1 MENYTIYHLHS
12 DLSTGVTSIDSVTKP
27 AQYIARAKE
36 CGMKALAFSEHGSVF
51 SWVKKKQAIEA
62 AGMKY
67 IHAEEFYLTETVDTK
82 IKDNYHIVIIAKN
95 YDGVLELNRLS
106 SLAFC
111 RTDGHYYYVPRI
123 TIDELEQTSD
133 NLMITSA
140 CLASPLSKGNDSIKQ
155 RFLDF
160 MIAHKDR
167 CYLEIQHHNVSEQ
180 KEYNLWLYKMSQTYD
195 IPLIAGTD
203 THALNQEHAEAR
215 IVLQKSKN
223 INFADEDAWDLTFKT
238 YDELVDTYAKQGVLP
253 MDVVLE
259 AIENTNRMADRVE
272 EFTLDKSYKYP
283 ALWDDPKKVFIKK
296 IKEGIKRRGVDKY
309 PNRDEYARRI
319 EYEIKAYEHNGAFD
333 FMLLM
338 EDIISWCRSQDIP
351 IGYGRG
357 SVNGSVC
364 AWLLGITEMDAI
376 KHNLNFDRFMNVE
389 RVSLSDI
396 DTDFP
401 PNRIDEVKQYVF
413 NHHGLYCSDIITFNT
428 IADKGAIRDVV
439 RGLYKIPDIRAK
451 LSPAMQQKYDEWQRR
466 TAGHDSRDMCMDPP
480 ADLAQAM
487 REAGNDDYM
496 QITKDVLAA
505 FERSEN
511 EAREKFPIVFKYVD
525 ICKGVVVSIGSH
537 PCGLVVAP
545 YPIDDKMGL
554 CTTSTDP
561 LPISQ
566 IYMKEIDGLNYVKLD
581 LLKLDTI
588 QLIHDTCK
596 AAHIDMLTPDNTDI
610 NDVNVWN
617 SIRDNTVGIFQWE
630 GATGDGYIKK
640 LMSDDNI
647 RKLQQYAGDVDR
659 MTLLT
664 IGNSAIRPAGA
675 SYRDD
680 LAFGVV
686 RKSGSAAI
694 DDFLKPTFGYL
705 VFQCQII
712 EFLHS
717 YCGFT
722 MGEADIVRRCVDE
735 NSEVTMSDGTVKKI
749 RDINIG
755 DTVQSYDDAG
765 TTVSSVVTNVFDN
778 GISNDM
784 YEITASNGYSIKAT
798 GSHKI
803 LTQHGWI
810 TVSELTDSDYI
821 MTPDKLNATTDGL
834 RPNQRLSSS
843 DLLLIGLL
851 IGDGTLGDKWYIALT
866 NSDLSLLDK
875 FVECV
880 NARLRNHKEEA
891 AFNITSANGVE
902 VDTVYT
908 YAIASGAY
916 KDSVQHLL
924 EKLGLNVKAKNK
936 HIPEC
941 IMQYP
946 ANEKI
951 LHLLG
956 GLFSTDGGYDA
967 TTQSIEYYSISYDL
981 VRDIKH
987 LLLKFGIYSYIMK
1000 KYVPGYEYFVYILRI
1015 QQIDSLCGFR
1025 DIVYPYMVGDKKRAE
1040 FHVIFQSL
1048 CEYNTR
1054 YNYLLPRECVEEI
1067 RENMRVQH
1075 RSFNELDIP
1084 IVRQCYDSVTDVKA
1098 RKLIQNVY
1106 IPYTYKMLMADY
1118 QPRKIKSITKI
1129 DACHV
1134 YDIEVE
1140 NTHNYVANGIIVH
1153 NCFAKKLGTEAWLP
1167 IIKNGGTSL
1176 GGNQRYIPGFINTMK
1191 EKYDMSVAEA
1201 EQTITSFLKVIED
1214 ASDYLFSVN
1223 HSTPYSYEGYV
1234 CGWLRYHYPLQ
1245 FLTCALNICK
1255 DNEEKTLALISYAKE
1270 HGIKLMPPKF
1280 GFSKNDYEFDIDTNA
1295 IYKGLSSVKFLGDNV
1310 SEELDKLSG
1319 DQHDDFVDL
1328 LVALQNTSINSK
1340 QLKILINI
1348 GFFDKFGGINELLR
1362 EYVIFDSL
1370 YGRKQLK
1377 VKDLDSKGV
1386 PQWLAEKHSTKHTEK
1401 TFYFDNTI
1409 PLIKDII
1416 ANTEHSTNSII
1427 DQIRGEVINLGCGL
1441 STAEVGADW
1450 YCIQNIS
1457 GFSNNVFTLYQMRFG
1472 VTETYKFDYK
1482 CRGGLVIGDVIK
1494 INKIEHKHKRRKI
1507 DDKWVEIDDME
1518 DVVTSIKKAT

>member
-1 MENYTIYHLHS
+1 MENNYTIYHLHS

-27 AQYIARAKE
+27 TQYIARAKE

-51 SWVKKKQAIEA
+51 MWVKKKQMIEA

-67 IHAEEFYLTETVDTK
+67 IHAEEFYLTETLEDK
-82 IKDNYHIVIIAKN
+82 IKDNYHIVLIAKN
-95 YDGVLELNRLS
+95 YDGVLELNTLS
-106 SLAFC
+106 SRAFN
-111 RTDGHYYYVPRI
+111 RTDNHYYYVPRI
-123 TIDELEQTSD
+123 SMDELEQTSD
-133 NLMITSA
+133 NIMVTSA
-140 CLASPLSKGNDSIKQ
+140 CLASPLSKCTTEFKD
-155 RFLDF
+155 RFLRF
-160 MIAHKDR
+160 LIAHKDR
-167 CYLEIQHHNVSEQ
+167 CYLEIQHHSVEDQ
-180 KEYNLWLYKMSQTYD
+180 KTYNQWLYTVSQEHG

-203 THALNQEHAEAR
+203 THALNAEHAEAR

-223 INFADEDAWDLTFKT
+223 IRFADEETWDLTFKT
-238 YDELVDTYAKQGVLP
+238 YDELIHAYEIQDALP
-253 MDVVLE
+253 MDVVRE
-259 AIENTNRMADRVE
+259 AIANTNAMADRVE

-283 ALWDDPKKVFIKK
+283 ALWDNPKKVFIKK

-309 PNRDEYARRI
+309 PNRDEYAKRI
-319 EYEIKAYEHNGAFD
+319 EYEIQAYEHNGAFD

-338 EDIISWCRSQDIP
+338 EDIISWCRSSDIP

-439 RGLYKIPDIRAK
+439 RGLYKEPDVRSK
-451 LSPAMQQKYDEWQRR
+451 LSPAMQAQYDAWQKAIA
-466 TAGHDSRDMCMDPP
+466 AGHDGRSYLPSDE
-480 ADLAQAM
+480 L
-487 REAGNDDYM
+487 REAIDKADNYM
-496 QITKDVLAA
+496 QITNDVLAL
-505 FERSEN
+505 FERSPED
-511 EAREKFPIVFKYVD
+511 ARAKYPEVFKYVD
-525 ICKGVVVSIGSH
+525 ICKGVVISIGNH
-537 PCGLVVAP
+537 PCGMIVAP
-545 YPIDDKMGL
+545 YPIDDKLGL
-554 CTTSTDP
+554 CITSTDP
-561 LPISQ
+561 FPISQ

-588 QLIHDTCK
+588 QLIHDACK
-596 AAHIDMLTPDNTDI
+596 AANIDMLTPDNTDI
-610 NDVNVWN
+610 NDVDVWN

-630 GATGDGYIKK
+630 GSTGDGYIKK

-675 SYRDD
+675 SYRED
-680 LAFGVV
+680 LASGVV

-735 NSEVTMSDGTVKKI
+735 NTEITMSDGTLKKI
-749 RDINIG
+749 RDIKIG
-755 DTVQSYDDAG
+755 DTVQSYNVDG
-765 TTVSSVVTNVFDN
+765 TTISSVVTNVFDN
-778 GISNDM
+778 GISDDV
-784 YEITASNGYSIKAT
+784 YEIVANNGYTIKAT
-798 GSHKI
+798 GSHKV
-803 LTQHGWI
+803 LTQRGWVK
-810 TVSELTDSDYI
+810 VSELTQSDYV
-821 MTPDKLNATTDGL
+821 MTPDKLNATTDNL
-834 RPNQRLSSS
+834 RSNQRLSSS
-843 DLLLIGLL
+843 DLLLLGLL

-880 NARLRNHKEEA
+880 NARLRHHKEKA
-891 AFNITSANGVE
+891 KFNITTANGVD

-916 KDSVQHLL
+916 KDSVQNLL
-924 EKLGLNVKAKNK
+924 EKFNLNVKAKDK
-936 HIPEC
+936 HIPDC
-941 IMQYP
+941 IMRYP

-956 GLFSTDGGYDA
+956 GLFSTDGGYDS
-967 TTQSIEYYSISYDL
+967 TTQSIEYYSISYNL

-1000 KYVPGYEYFVYILRI
+1000 KYVPEYEYYAYVLRI
-1015 QQIDSLCGFR
+1015 QQIDSLHKFE
-1025 DIVYPYMVGDKKRAE
+1025 DTVYKYMVGDKKRAE
-1040 FHVIFQSL
+1040 FQEILQASYEHD
-1048 CEYNTR
+1048 TR
-1054 YNYLLPRECVEEI
+1054 YNYLLPKECVEEI
-1067 RENMRVQH
+1067 RENMRKQH
-1075 RSFNELDIP
+1075 RSFNESNSPL
-1084 IVRQCYDSVTDVKA
+1084 VRQCYDSVTDIKA
-1098 RKLIQNVY
+1098 KKLIQNVY
-1106 IPYTYKMLMADY
+1106 VPYTYQMLMADY
-1118 QPRKIKSITKI
+1118 QPKQIKSITKI
-1129 DACHV
+1129 EACHV
-1134 YDIEVE
+1134 YDIEVGI
-1140 NTHNYVANGIIVH
+1140 THNYVANGIIVH

-1255 DNEEKTLALISYAKE
+1255 DNEEKTLALIAYAKSQ
-1270 HGIKLMPPKF
+1270 GIKLMPPKF

-1310 SEELDKLSG
+1310 SEELDNLSDEQYG
-1319 DQHDDFVDL
+1319 DFVDL
-1328 LVALQNTSINSK
+1328 LVALQSTSINSK

-1348 GFFDKFGGINELLR
+1348 GFFDKFGCINELLR
-1362 EYVIFDSL
+1362 EYSIFDSL

-1377 VKDLDSKGV
+1377 TKDLDGKGV
-1386 PQWLAEKHSTKHTEK
+1386 PQWLAEKCSTRHTEK
-1401 TFYFDNTI
+1401 TFYFDDTV

-1416 ANTEHSTNSII
+1416 ANTEHLTNSII
-1427 DQIRGEVINLGCGL
+1427 DQIRGEVVNLGCGL

-1450 YCIQNIS
+1450 YCIQGIG
-1457 GFSNNVFTLYQMRFG
+1457 GFSNNVFTLYQIRFG
-1472 VTETYKFDYK
+1472 TTETYKFDYK
-1482 CRGGLVIGDVIK
+1482 CRGGLEVGDVIRV
-1494 INKIEHKHKRRKI
+1494 NKIEHRHKRRKV

-1518 DVVTSIKKAT
+1518 DVVTSISRFT

>member
-67 IHAEEFYLTETVDTK
+67 IHAEEFYLTETIDTK

-95 YDGVLELNRLS
+95 YNGVLELNRLS

-140 CLASPLSKGNDSIKQ
+140 CLASPLSKGNDGIKQ

-180 KEYNLWLYKMSQTYD
+180 KEYNLWLYEMSQTYN

-223 INFADEDAWDLTFKT
+223 INFANEDAWDLIFKT
-238 YDELVDTYAKQGVLP
+238 YDELIEAYAKQGVLP
-253 MDVVLE
+253 MDIVLE

-401 PNRIDEVKQYVF
+401 PDRIDEVKQYVF

-439 RGLYKIPDIRAK
+439 RGLYKKSDTYIRSN
-451 LSPAMQQKYDEWQRR
+451 LNPAMQKAYDAWEEALK
-466 TAGHDSRDMCMDPP
+466 AGHDSRSYLPSQELVNAIDKID
-480 ADLAQAM
+480 
-487 REAGNDDYM
+487 NYM
-496 QITKDVLAA
+496 QITNDVLAL
-505 FERSEN
+505 FGRSEQ
-511 EAREKFPIVFKYVD
+511 EAREKYPDVFKYVD

-596 AAHIDMLTPDNTDI
+596 AANIDMLTPDNTDI

-630 GATGDGYIKK
+630 GSTGDSYIKK

-680 LAFGVV
+680 LASGVV

-722 MGEADIVRRCVDE
+722 MGEADIVRR
-735 NSEVTMSDGTVKKI
+735 
-749 RDINIG
+749 
-755 DTVQSYDDAG
+755 
-765 TTVSSVVTNVFDN
+765 
-778 GISNDM
+778 
-784 YEITASNGYSIKAT
+784 
-798 GSHKI
+798 
-803 LTQHGWI
+803 
-810 TVSELTDSDYI
+810 
-821 MTPDKLNATTDGL
+821 
-834 RPNQRLSSS
+834 
-843 DLLLIGLL
+843 
-851 IGDGTLGDKWYIALT
+851 
-866 NSDLSLLDK
+866 
-875 FVECV
+875 
-880 NARLRNHKEEA
+880 
-891 AFNITSANGVE
+891 
-902 VDTVYT
+902 
-908 YAIASGAY
+908 
-916 KDSVQHLL
+916 
-924 EKLGLNVKAKNK
+924 
-936 HIPEC
+936 
-941 IMQYP
+941 
-946 ANEKI
+946 
-951 LHLLG
+951 
-956 GLFSTDGGYDA
+956 
-967 TTQSIEYYSISYDL
+967 
-981 VRDIKH
+981 
-987 LLLKFGIYSYIMK
+987 
-1000 KYVPGYEYFVYILRI
+1000 
-1015 QQIDSLCGFR
+1015 
-1025 DIVYPYMVGDKKRAE
+1025 
-1040 FHVIFQSL
+1040 
-1048 CEYNTR
+1048 
-1054 YNYLLPRECVEEI
+1054 
-1067 RENMRVQH
+1067 
-1075 RSFNELDIP
+1075 
-1084 IVRQCYDSVTDVKA
+1084 
-1098 RKLIQNVY
+1098 
-1106 IPYTYKMLMADY
+1106 
-1118 QPRKIKSITKI
+1118 
-1129 DACHV
+1129 
-1134 YDIEVE
+1134 
-1140 NTHNYVANGIIVH
+1140 
-1153 NCFAKKLGTEAWLP
+1153 CFAKKLGTEAWLP

-1270 HGIKLMPPKF
+1270 HDIKLMPPKF

-1401 TFYFDNTI
+1401 TFFFDNTI

-1427 DQIRGEVINLGCGL
+1427 DQIKGEVINLGCGL

-1450 YCIQNIS
+1450 YCIQSIS
-1457 GFSNNVFTLYQMRFG
+1457 GFSNNVFTLYQIRFG

-1482 CRGGLVIGDVIK
+1482 CRGGLEVGDVIK
-1494 INKIEHKHKRRKI
+1494 INKIEYRHKRRKI
-1507 DDKWVEIDDME
+1507 ADKENMVFKWVEIDDME

>member
-51 SWVKKKQAIEA
+51 MWVKKKQMIEA

-67 IHAEEFYLTETVDTK
+67 IHAEEFYLTETLEDK
-82 IKDNYHIVIIAKN
+82 IKDNYHIVLIAKN
-95 YDGVLELNRLS
+95 YDGVLELNTLS
-106 SLAFC
+106 SRAFN
-111 RTDGHYYYVPRI
+111 RTDNHYYYVPRI
-123 TIDELEQTSD
+123 SMDELTQTSD
-133 NLMITSA
+133 NIMVTSA
-140 CLASPLSKGNDSIKQ
+140 CLASPLSKCTTEFKD
-155 RFLDF
+155 RFLRF
-160 MIAHKDR
+160 LIAHKDR
-167 CYLEIQHHNVSEQ
+167 CYLEIQHHSVEDQ
-180 KEYNLWLYKMSQTYD
+180 KTYNQWLYTVSQEYG

-203 THALNQEHAEAR
+203 THALNAEHAEAR

-223 INFADEDAWDLTFKT
+223 IRFADEETWDLTFKT
-238 YDELVDTYAKQGVLP
+238 YDELIHAYEIQGALP
-253 MDVVLE
+253 MDVVRE
-259 AIENTNRMADRVE
+259 AIANTNAMADRVE

-283 ALWDDPKKVFIKK
+283 ALWDNPKKVFIKK

-309 PNRDEYARRI
+309 PNRDEYAKRI

-466 TAGHDSRDMCMDPP
+466 IAGHDSRDMCMDPP

-487 REAGNDDYM
+487 REAGDDDYI

-511 EAREKFPIVFKYVD
+511 EARKKYPEVFKYVD

-588 QLIHDTCK
+588 QLIHDACK
-596 AAHIDMLTPDNTDI
+596 AANIDMLTPDNTDI
-610 NDVNVWN
+610 NDVDVWN

-675 SYRDD
+675 SYRED
-680 LAFGVV
+680 LASGVV

-722 MGEADIVRRCVDE
+722 MGEADIVRR
-735 NSEVTMSDGTVKKI
+735 
-749 RDINIG
+749 
-755 DTVQSYDDAG
+755 
-765 TTVSSVVTNVFDN
+765 
-778 GISNDM
+778 
-784 YEITASNGYSIKAT
+784 
-798 GSHKI
+798 
-803 LTQHGWI
+803 
-810 TVSELTDSDYI
+810 
-821 MTPDKLNATTDGL
+821 
-834 RPNQRLSSS
+834 
-843 DLLLIGLL
+843 
-851 IGDGTLGDKWYIALT
+851 
-866 NSDLSLLDK
+866 
-875 FVECV
+875 
-880 NARLRNHKEEA
+880 
-891 AFNITSANGVE
+891 
-902 VDTVYT
+902 
-908 YAIASGAY
+908 
-916 KDSVQHLL
+916 
-924 EKLGLNVKAKNK
+924 
-936 HIPEC
+936 
-941 IMQYP
+941 
-946 ANEKI
+946 
-951 LHLLG
+951 
-956 GLFSTDGGYDA
+956 
-967 TTQSIEYYSISYDL
+967 
-981 VRDIKH
+981 
-987 LLLKFGIYSYIMK
+987 
-1000 KYVPGYEYFVYILRI
+1000 
-1015 QQIDSLCGFR
+1015 
-1025 DIVYPYMVGDKKRAE
+1025 
-1040 FHVIFQSL
+1040 
-1048 CEYNTR
+1048 
-1054 YNYLLPRECVEEI
+1054 
-1067 RENMRVQH
+1067 
-1075 RSFNELDIP
+1075 
-1084 IVRQCYDSVTDVKA
+1084 
-1098 RKLIQNVY
+1098 
-1106 IPYTYKMLMADY
+1106 
-1118 QPRKIKSITKI
+1118 
-1129 DACHV
+1129 
-1134 YDIEVE
+1134 
-1140 NTHNYVANGIIVH
+1140 
-1153 NCFAKKLGTEAWLP
+1153 CFAKKLGTEAWLP

-1223 HSTPYSYEGYV
+1223 HSTPYSYEGYA
-1234 CGWLRYHYPLQ
+1234 CGWLRYYYPLQ

-1255 DNEEKTLALISYAKE
+1255 DNEEKTLALIAYAKSQ
-1270 HGIKLMPPKF
+1270 GIKLMPPKF

-1310 SEELDKLSG
+1310 SEELDNLSDEQYG
-1319 DQHDDFVDL
+1319 DFVDL
-1328 LVALQNTSINSK
+1328 LVALQSTSINSK

-1348 GFFDKFGGINELLR
+1348 GFFDKFGCINELLR
-1362 EYVIFDSL
+1362 EYSIFDSL

-1377 VKDLDSKGV
+1377 TKDLDGKGV
-1386 PQWLAEKHSTKHTEK
+1386 PQWIAEKHSIKHTEK
-1401 TFYFDNTI
+1401 TFYFDNTV

-1416 ANTEHSTNSII
+1416 ANTEHLTNSII
-1427 DQIRGEVINLGCGL
+1427 DQIKGEVINLGCGL

-1450 YCIQNIS
+1450 YCIQGIG
-1457 GFSNNVFTLYQMRFG
+1457 GFSNNVFTLYQIRFG
-1472 VTETYKFDYK
+1472 TTETYKFDYK
-1482 CRGGLVIGDVIK
+1482 CRGGLDVGDVIRV
-1494 INKIEHKHKRRKI
+1494 NKIEHRHKRRKV

-1518 DVVTSIKKAT
+1518 DVVTSISRFT